1 MACGALNP
9 LSANFTKWSN
19 TLKQFVGK
27 FPTNCLIVFDNF
39 VGLTLKGLKKSGK
52 STVNVLNYR
61 SLCIEIFKTLIDI
74 NYNFIKDIFKLKM
87 TNRPT
92 QEKYKLNLEILESN
106 QVRFGT
112 KSLR

>member
-1 MACGALNP
+1 MVKHTQTIRRQISDELF
-9 LSANFTKWSN
+9 L
-19 TLKQFVGK
+19 
-27 FPTNCLIVFDNF
+27 FDHF
-39 VGLTLKGLKKSGK
+39 VGLTLKGLKNSRK

-61 SLCIEIFKTLIDI
+61 SLCIEIFKILIDI
-74 NYNFIKDIFKLKM
+74 NYSFIKDIFKLKM

-92 QEKYKLNLEILESN
+92 QEKYKLNLEIRKSN